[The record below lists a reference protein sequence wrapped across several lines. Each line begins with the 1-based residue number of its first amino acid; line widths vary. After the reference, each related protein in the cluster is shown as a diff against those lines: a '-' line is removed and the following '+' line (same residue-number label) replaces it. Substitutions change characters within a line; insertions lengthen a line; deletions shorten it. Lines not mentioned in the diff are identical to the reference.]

1 MTIQLKTINSGYE
14 NSFFPKTK
22 VEFLR
27 KQVTNPAGENIE
39 GVFANFSPYSL
50 FKVILP
56 KIYWD
61 KSDKEQFN
69 YCLIQLRNQFRS
81 NQKSYESKL
90 VADHHLL
97 IDNGI
102 NTLHGEVLNS
112 KAILDK
118 QVNDILN
125 TSSAQQGRFYGY
137 TWHHT
142 ESLGEMQ
149 LIPDFIHKKVRHTGG
164 KHIWGADR

>member
-1 MTIQLKTINSGYE
+1 MPTEIKTINSKYV
-14 NSFFPKTK
+14 NTFFPKTK
-22 VEFLR
+22 VKFHWKR
-27 KQVTNPAGENIE
+27 VSNPTGEVIE
-39 GVFANFSPYSL
+39 GVFADFSYYSL
-50 FKVILP
+50 FEVILP
-56 KIYWD
+56 KLYYD
-61 KSDKEQFN
+61 CSDKEQFN
-69 YCLIQLRNQFRS
+69 YCLDQLRKKFES
-81 NQKSYESKL
+81 NKIAFEAKL

-102 NTLHGEVLNS
+102 NTLHGV
-112 KAILDK
+112 ILDSKSILKK
-118 QVNDILN
+118 QVNDILK

-142 ESLGEMQ
+142 ENLGEMQ